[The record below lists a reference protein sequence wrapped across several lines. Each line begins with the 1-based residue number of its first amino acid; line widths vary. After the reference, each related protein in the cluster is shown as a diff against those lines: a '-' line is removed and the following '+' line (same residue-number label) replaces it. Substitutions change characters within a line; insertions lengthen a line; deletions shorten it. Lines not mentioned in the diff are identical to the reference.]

1 VKLIFSLLLISA
13 FHLTPSQIVLNMGK
27 TIFTPDKTI
36 KVEGRSSQDE
46 KIILEFKKSDT
57 SLRREGES
65 SYLEKD
71 KFPLFLQLF
80 FFPDD
85 LDGLKTPESFSKKL
99 LSALSKKGINVE
111 NKTLTVIKNT
121 NEAGI
126 SIGKKKRFSN
136 APELVLYK
144 RNFLPAV
151 LKLNKVTYQFSD
163 YSKSVKPMVFPGKI
177 EIIEDEKTVATWTFY
192 RKEFYLD

>member
-1 VKLIFSLLLISA
+1 MKLIFALLLISA
-13 FHLTPSQIVLNMGK
+13 FHLTPDQIILNMGK
-27 TIFTPDKTI
+27 NIFTPDKII
-36 KVEGRSSQDE
+36 KVEGRNSQDE
-46 KIILEFKKSDT
+46 KITLEFKKSDA
-57 SLRREGES
+57 SLKTEGKS
-65 SYLEKD
+65 SYLEND

-85 LDGLKTPESFSKKL
+85 LDGLKAPETFSKKI

-111 NKTLTVIKNT
+111 KKTLTIVKNT

-126 SIGKKKRFSN
+126 SIGKEKRFSN
-136 APELVLYK
+136 APELILYK
-144 RNFLPAV
+144 RNFLPAI
-151 LKLNKVTYQFSD
+151 LKLNEVTYQFSD

-177 EIIEDEKTVATWTFY
+177 EIIEDEKIVETWTFY